1 MAGIRQTVLDALEHQ
16 QYPFSSLIR
25 QLNLPRDPN
34 RVPLANV
41 TFNVG
46 RARGSLNFEG
56 LAVEM
61 ARNPKGFVNF
71 DVNFNVTETEE
82 GVWFDCYYST
92 ELFDDTTVARLLC
105 QYQLLLEKAVS
116 DGEQRLAELPLLSEA
131 ERRQLLVEWNE
142 TAAESPSN
150 ACIHELVE
158 AQVARTPQ
166 ATALICGAERLT
178 YAELN
183 RRANQLAKQLRDLGV
198 GAETLVGVCLE
209 RTAAMV
215 VGLLAILKAGGAYVP
230 LDPAYPKQRL
240 SFILEDARVPVLL
253 TQDSLRNDLRFEIP
267 NLKIVR
273 LDPQGNATR
282 NTRPEPLPHSVFR
295 LPQTVVASDNLA
307 YVIYTSGSTGRPKG
321 VAIEHRS
328 AVVFIHWA
336 KRTFAPEELAGVL
349 AATSICFDLSV
360 FELFVPLSWGGTVV
374 LAEHAL
380 QLPGLPA
387 RREVTLINTVP
398 SAIAELLR
406 MGAVPESVR
415 TVNLAGE
422 PLSTRLAQQ
431 LYDLRTIRKVYDLYG
446 PSEDTTY
453 STFVLRSPHGP
464 ATIGRPIANTQVYI
478 LDRHLQPAPIGVP
491 GELCL
496 SGDGL
501 ARGYLNRPELTAEKF
516 VPNPFSDRPGT
527 RLYQTG
533 DRARYLPDGNIES
546 LGRMDHQVKIRG
558 FRVEPGEIE
567 SVLSRHPA
575 VRESVVV
582 ARQDAPGDIRLVAY
596 VVAKPATAP
605 NISELRDFLK
615 KQLPDYMVPSAFL
628 PLEKM
633 PLMPNGKLDR
643 RALPAPDQSRPDLER
658 VYAAP
663 GTTTEG
669 ALAEIWSE
677 VLGMDQ
683 VGIHDNFFELGG
695 HSLLATQVLTRV
707 REAFQVEL
715 SLRRFFEAPTIAEL
729 AAAVEEALIQEIK
742 ELSNAQAGRLVGER
756 ELLAK
761 EGP

>member
-1 MAGIRQTVLDALEHQ
+1 
-16 QYPFSSLIR
+16 
-25 QLNLPRDPN
+25 
-34 RVPLANV
+34 
-41 TFNVG
+41 
-46 RARGSLNFEG
+46 
-56 LAVEM
+56 
-61 ARNPKGFVNF
+61 
-71 DVNFNVTETEE
+71 
-82 GVWFDCYYST
+82 
-92 ELFDDTTVARLLC
+92 
-105 QYQLLLEKAVS
+105 
-116 DGEQRLAELPLLSEA
+116 
-131 ERRQLLVEWNE
+131 
-142 TAAESPSN
+142 
-150 ACIHELVE
+150 
-158 AQVARTPQ
+158 
-166 ATALICGAERLT
+166 
-178 YAELN
+178 
-183 RRANQLAKQLRDLGV
+183 
-198 GAETLVGVCLE
+198 
-209 RTAAMV
+209 
-215 VGLLAILKAGGAYVP
+215 
-230 LDPAYPKQRL
+230 
-240 SFILEDARVPVLL
+240 
-253 TQDSLRNDLRFEIP
+253 
-267 NLKIVR
+267 
-273 LDPQGNATR
+273 
-282 NTRPEPLPHSVFR
+282 
-295 LPQTVVASDNLA
+295 
-307 YVIYTSGSTGRPKG
+307 
-321 VAIEHRS
+321 
-328 AVVFIHWA
+328 
-336 KRTFAPEELAGVL
+336 
-349 AATSICFDLSV
+349 
-360 FELFVPLSWGGTVV
+360 
-374 LAEHAL
+374 
-380 QLPGLPA
+380 
-387 RREVTLINTVP
+387 
-398 SAIAELLR
+398 
-406 MGAVPESVR
+406 
-415 TVNLAGE
+415 
-422 PLSTRLAQQ
+422 
-431 LYDLRTIRKVYDLYG
+431 
-446 PSEDTTY
+446 
-453 STFVLRSPHGP
+453 
-464 ATIGRPIANTQVYI
+464 
-478 LDRHLQPAPIGVP
+478 VP

-615 KQLPDYMVPSAFL
+615 KQLPDYMVPSVFL

-742 ELSNAQAGRLVGER
+742 ELSNAEAGRLVEER